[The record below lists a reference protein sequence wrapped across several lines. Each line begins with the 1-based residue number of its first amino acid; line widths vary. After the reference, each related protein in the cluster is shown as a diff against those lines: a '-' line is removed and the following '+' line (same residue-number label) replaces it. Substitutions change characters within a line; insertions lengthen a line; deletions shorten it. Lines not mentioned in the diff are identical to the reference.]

1 MAKTDFSEFFDSINE
16 SNLPQ
21 PNPYLKNLKMGQ
33 IYYYVLITDWQIYM
47 WKALIT
53 NFIDSTKR
61 LVNIK
66 ATITLADGIRNTTV
80 DLNIQT
86 SQIPHKGQKKDMIY
100 LTDKAVFCTN
110 KQAVLDVI
118 RYNLYENMTL
128 TRRFSQYVNITREL
142 KYKSAINTL
151 KSL

>member
-1 MAKTDFSEFFDSINE
+1 MAKTDFYEFFNSINE
-16 SNLPQ
+16 FNLPQ

-47 WKALIT
+47 WKTLIT
-53 NFIDSTKR
+53 NFIDSTKP

-66 ATITLADGIRNTTV
+66 AALTFENGNTTV
-80 DLNIQT
+80 ELNIQT
-86 SQIPHKGQKKDMIY
+86 SQIPHKGQKKDIIY
-100 LTDKAVFCTN
+100 LSDKIVFCTN

-118 RYNLYENMTL
+118 KHNLYENMTL

-151 KSL
+151 NSL